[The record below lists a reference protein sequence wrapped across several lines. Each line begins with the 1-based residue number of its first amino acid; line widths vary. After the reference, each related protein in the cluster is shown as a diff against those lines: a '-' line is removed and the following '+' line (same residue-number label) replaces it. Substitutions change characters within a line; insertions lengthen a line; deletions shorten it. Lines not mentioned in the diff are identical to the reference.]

1 MPHDKL
7 GQCEIKIHRYEHL
20 YQQEVKTFEFT
31 FLNTNFD
38 GKKREND
45 MLITLVKTYLNHHT
59 NKLIRKIRYKEAC
72 LYANL
77 LRQHC
82 RHSLSKREAIGVYP
96 QIIVDVSR
104 VSLNCLQLDY
114 LPRNGMLINFSQS
127 LLHLF
132 SPLSYAYIMF
142 VSFYL
147 EPNYIR
153 PNQSY
158 LYSYERRY
166 RQVKKEHKNM
176 MDVIIPFLVR
186 VHYIPNTS
194 TIIKQ
199 FSQQL
204 EACLYQ
210 RYMAPKSYLDIYRS
224 RKELK
229 IVKSIRHRLKKEKYI
244 LRVTDKSGIF
254 RIGHAKAYET
264 KAETYRQKTRAYIE
278 LESNPLWTV
287 FDKVVHLLNDLRSKK
302 HIQA

>member
-1 MPHDKL
+1 
-7 GQCEIKIHRYEHL
+7 
-20 YQQEVKTFEFT
+20 
-31 FLNTNFD
+31 
-38 GKKREND
+38 
-45 MLITLVKTYLNHHT
+45 
-59 NKLIRKIRYKEAC
+59 
-72 LYANL
+72 
-77 LRQHC
+77 
-82 RHSLSKREAIGVYP
+82 
-96 QIIVDVSR
+96 
-104 VSLNCLQLDY
+104 
-114 LPRNGMLINFSQS
+114 MLINFSQS
-127 LLHLF
+127 LLHSF
-132 SPLSYAYIMF
+132 DPLSYAYVMF

-153 PNQSY
+153 SNQSY

-176 MDVIIPFLVR
+176 MAVIIPFLVR
-186 VHYIPNTS
+186 VHHIPNTS

-204 EACLYQ
+204 EACLYE
-210 RYMAPKSYLDIYRS
+210 RYMAPKSYLDIYCN
-224 RKELK
+224 RKEFK

-244 LRVTDKSGIF
+244 LHVTDKSDIF

-264 KAETYRQKTRAYIE
+264 KPETYRQKTRAYIE